1 MENLISKNLESFN
14 KYYELLVEENNKYNL
29 TNITQKDEVFEK
41 HFNDSIYMNKIIDLN
56 SVESLCDIGSGAGFP
71 ALPLKIAYPHL
82 KITIIE
88 PTLKRVNF
96 MKMVCDKLDLKDVTI
111 INGRAEDVIKDYR
124 ETFDVVTARAV
135 ANLQMLLELTVPYA
149 KVNGY
154 VISYKGSNAKEELA
168 LCNNA
173 FNILKCSIH
182 EIKEYELNDS
192 YGKRTLIKIVKNEKT
207 NNKYPRRFAEIKKK
221 LL

>member
-1 MENLISKNLESFN
+1 MENLISKNLVAFN
-14 KYYELLVEENNKYNL
+14 KYYEILVEENSKYNL
-29 TNITQKDEVFEK
+29 TNITLKDEVFEK

-56 SVESLCDIGSGAGFP
+56 SISTLCDIGSGAGFP

-88 PTLKRVNF
+88 PTLKRVKF
-96 MKMVCDKLDLKDVTI
+96 MKMVCEMLNLKDVTI
-111 INGRAEDVIKDYR
+111 INGRAEDVISDYR
-124 ETFDVVTARAV
+124 ESFDVVTARAV
-135 ANLQMLLELTVPYA
+135 ANLQLLLELTVPYA
-149 KVNGY
+149 KVGGY
-154 VISYKGSNAKEELA
+154 VISYKGSNAIEELS

-173 FNILKCSIH
+173 FKVLNCNVE

-192 YGKRTLIKIVKNEKT
+192 YGKRTLIKILKKEKT
-207 NNKYPRRFAEIKKK
+207 NTKYPRRYAEMKKK

>member
-1 MENLISKNLESFN
+1 MENLINQNLDKFN

-29 TNITQKDEVFEK
+29 TNITAKDEVFEK

-56 SVESLCDIGSGAGFP
+56 NVETLCDIGSGAGFP

-96 MKMVCDKLDLKDVTI
+96 MKIVCELLSLNDVTI

-124 ETFDVVTARAV
+124 DSFDVVTARAV

-149 KVNGY
+149 KENGY

-168 LCNNA
+168 LCKNA
-173 FNILKCSIH
+173 FNLLKCNVD

-192 YGKRTLIKIVKNEKT
+192 YGKRTLIKIIKKEKT
-207 NNKYPRRFAEIKKK
+207 NTKYPRRFAEIKKK

>member
-1 MENLISKNLESFN
+1 MENLINKNLEAFN
-14 KYYELLVEENNKYNL
+14 KYYEVLVEENSKYNL
-29 TNITQKDEVFEK
+29 TNITLKDEVFEK

-96 MKMVCDKLDLKDVTI
+96 MRMICNILDLKDVTI
-111 INGRAEDVIKDYR
+111 INGRAEDVINDYR
-124 ETFDVVTARAV
+124 EAFDVVTARAV

-154 VISYKGSNAKEELA
+154 VISYKGSSATEELS

-173 FNILKCSIH
+173 FTLLKCKV
-182 EIKEYELNDS
+182 EQIKEYELNDN
-192 YGKRTLIKIVKNEKT
+192 YGRRTLIKILKNEKT
-207 NNKYPRRFAEIKKK
+207 NIKYPRRFSEIKKK